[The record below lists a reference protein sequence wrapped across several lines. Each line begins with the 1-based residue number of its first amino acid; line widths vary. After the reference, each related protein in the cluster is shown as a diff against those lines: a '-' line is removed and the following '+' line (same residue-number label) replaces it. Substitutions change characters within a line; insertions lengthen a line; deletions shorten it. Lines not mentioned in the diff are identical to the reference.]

1 MIDPIADMLT
11 RIRNAL
17 AVGKNEIRLPY
28 SRIKQQVAELIKK
41 SGFIDGVSVDKE
53 PAFPEL
59 VLTLHAEGGASRI
72 TDLQRVSKPGRRLY
86 AKSSDIPKIYG
97 GRGVLIVSTSKGL
110 LTDDEARKQQVG
122 GELICKVW

>member
-17 AVGKNEIRLPY
+17 AVGKTEVRLPY
-28 SRIKQQVAELIKK
+28 SRLKQQVAEQIVKA
-41 SGFIDGVSVDKE
+41 GFIDHVSVDKE
-53 PAFPEL
+53 PKFGEL
-59 VLTLHAEGGASRI
+59 VLTLHEAGSVSRI

-86 AKSSDIPKIYG
+86 AKASDIPRIYG

-110 LTDDEARKQQVG
+110 LTDDEARKQRVG